1 MTEQH
6 RRAFSAE
13 MEARVSAHVTDEH
26 RRHGLPTPA
35 FDQEFWEQRWD
46 TVHSVGMAMTP
57 NRTLTGVAT
66 QLQAGRA
73 LDAGCGEGT
82 DALWLADRGWD
93 VTAVDFVESA
103 LTRGRARAD
112 ERGGDLVGRIDWRQA
127 DLSVWTPPAAAFDLV
142 SAHYLHGI
150 TDRANLFRRLA
161 AAVRPGG
168 TLLIVGH
175 HPSNAD
181 VLGVT
186 MPGAVFFTT
195 ADLLAVLDDQWDL
208 VTVDDD
214 VPREMTDLEGRPRR
228 LRSALVQALR
238 RQ

>member
-1 MTEQH
+1 MSEQH
-6 RRAFSAE
+6 
-13 MEARVSAHVTDEH
+13 
-26 RRHGLPTPA
+26 GPPA
-35 FDQEFWEQRWD
+35 PVFDQEFWEQRWD
-46 TVHSVGMAMTP
+46 AAHCAGMAATP
-57 NRTLTGVAT
+57 NQTLTGVAT
-66 QLQAGRA
+66 QLSTGTA
-73 LDAGCGEGT
+73 LDAGCGDGT
-82 DALWLADRGWD
+82 DALWLADRGWA

-112 ERGGDLVGRIDWRQA
+112 ERGAVLARRIDWQQA

-142 SAHYLHGI
+142 TAHYLHGI
-150 TDRANLFRRLA
+150 ADRANLFRGLA
-161 AAVRPGG
+161 AAVHPGG

-181 VLGVT
+181 VFGAA

-214 VPREMTDLEGRPRR
+214 VPREMTDLEGRPIR
-228 LRSALVQALR
+228 LRSAMVQALR